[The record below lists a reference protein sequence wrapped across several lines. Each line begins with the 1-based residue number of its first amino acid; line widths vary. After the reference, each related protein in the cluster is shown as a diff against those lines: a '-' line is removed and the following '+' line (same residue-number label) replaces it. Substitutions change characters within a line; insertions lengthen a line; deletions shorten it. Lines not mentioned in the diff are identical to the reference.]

1 MSIARHIHETLSNGG
16 RVALICN
23 PTPDE
28 ILAATGVG
36 YYAHVNTCD
45 FHLVKQDA
53 YQPALDEVV
62 FQMPACTREIE
73 QAFVQRVWNGF
84 VKVTCKEKQSKTE
97 LRHLVYACA
106 SDNPTMPEI
115 VHHYLRLGFS
125 VGNQIHE
132 DITCK
137 EVAAFLGLVRHT
149 SNECEKTRQFV
160 RFSQQSD
167 GTFMA
172 RFSPAAHTI
181 PLVASYF
188 AARMRPERFVLV
200 DPVHLVAAFHEKD
213 ARYCGIAQLDRHIAE
228 ELTSTHNLAQ
238 EEQYIRAMWKHFY
251 DAMELEGRRKE
262 QRGYDLRV
270 SWMPKRFWS
279 ELPELSALSD
289 NAGSLIPHRYAG
301 THGSDAV
308 TPQLKQ
314 AEQTKPG
321 RSLM

>member
-62 FQMPACTREIE
+62 FQLPACTREIE

-115 VHHYLRLGFS
+115 VHRYLRLGFS

-137 EVAAFLGLVRHT
+137 EVAAFLGLVPHT
-149 SNECEKTRQFV
+149 SNECQKTRQFV
-160 RFSQQSD
+160 RFSQQS
-167 GTFMA
+167 
-172 RFSPAAHTI
+172 
-181 PLVASYF
+181 V
-188 AARMRPERFVLV
+188 
-200 DPVHLVAAFHEKD
+200 
-213 ARYCGIAQLDRHIAE
+213 
-228 ELTSTHNLAQ
+228 
-238 EEQYIRAMWKHFY
+238 
-251 DAMELEGRRKE
+251 
-262 QRGYDLRV
+262 
-270 SWMPKRFWS
+270 
-279 ELPELSALSD
+279 
-289 NAGSLIPHRYAG
+289 
-301 THGSDAV
+301 
-308 TPQLKQ
+308 
-314 AEQTKPG
+314 
-321 RSLM
+321 